1 MRTVTIRPPRRIVVM
16 VDGSQGSISRLL
28 VKTRQR
34 PGGTLQ
40 GETRLEMSGHVG
52 GAEGRAPRP
61 VYPLQP
67 KASAP
72 PPACFM
78 VYGGNS
84 LRFCSA
90 LHYLLYTLVVTVP
103 ELRVGM
109 CLGISLW
116 SEIRSGEWMLF
127 FFPNNFLKLI
137 NDLFGCTRY

>member
-16 VDGSQGSISRLL
+16 VDGSQGSISRRL

-34 PGGTLQ
+34 PGGTLR
-40 GETRLEMSGHVG
+40 GETRLEMSGRVG
-52 GAEGRAPRP
+52 RTEGCAPRP

-84 LRFCSA
+84 LHFCSA
-90 LHYLLYTLVVTVP
+90 LHYLLYTLVVAVP
-103 ELRVGM
+103 ELHVGM
-109 CLGISLW
+109 WAHPCGVRLEVVG
-116 SEIRSGEWMLF
+116 RCF
-127 FFPNNFLKLI
+127 FFFQI
-137 NDLFGCTRY
+137 TF